1 MSKVITMKETL
12 VSTYKEFHE
21 IVQSTDP
28 NTDIFRGVLD
38 SKYELIPKLGRQQL
52 GFLRGLVV
60 AEERMLSLFKN
71 HAIPYLQKSDIS
83 IWELLAI
90 AQHHGLPTR
99 LLDWS
104 RNPLVAAYFA
114 VEVEASCDSAVYV
127 LKGQT
132 FIDIESASP
141 FAQKE
146 VSKYIPLHI
155 TPRIT
160 AQSALF
166 TVHPDPTKAL
176 NSPSVEK
183 LVIQASFRR
192 ELKKILYRY
201 GIHRAALFPGLDGL
215 AAHIQWLNTDSH

>member
-1 MSKVITMKETL
+1 MKETL
-12 VSTYKEFHE
+12 IRTFKEFHE
-21 IVQSTDP
+21 IVQSTDS
-28 NTDIFRGVLD
+28 NVDVFRGVLD
-38 SKYELIPKLGRQQL
+38 SKYELIPKLGRQQMR
-52 GFLRGLVV
+52 FRRGLLV

-71 HAIPYLQKSDIS
+71 HAAPYLQRSDLS
-83 IWELLAI
+83 TWELLAI

-114 VEVEASCDSAVYV
+114 VEAGASCDSAVYV

-132 FIDIESASP
+132 FIDTESVSP
-141 FAQKE
+141 FTLKE

-160 AQSALF
+160 AQSGLF

-176 NSPSVEK
+176 NSSSVEK
-183 LVIQASFRR
+183 LVIEASFRR